1 MNAWT
6 PLLDPSAWP
15 TFVFITARLTGLFLV
30 APLWSMT
37 ALPRMGRAAVLV
49 LMALVLLPGAPRVA
63 MADRVLDLPLPMAME
78 MVLGIAIGL
87 TAAVVVHGA
96 TMAGDLISMQM
107 GLQLAPVLAP
117 MPEFEASGLSQF
129 QSLLALMVY
138 VAIGGH
144 LMLLRGVADSLQAI
158 PPGAP
163 FALADGGR
171 AVVGMTS
178 TLFASALRT
187 GAPVIVAL
195 LVTNVA
201 LAIVSKAVPQLN
213 TMMVAFPL
221 SIAIGL
227 VVVGASLPITAST
240 LGGWFGDLPARV
252 AEVTA
257 AFQPL
262 PGKP

>member
-15 TFVFITARLTGLFLV
+15 TFVFVTARLTGLFLV

-37 ALPRMGRAAVLV
+37 ALPRMARAAVLV
-49 LMALVLLPGAPRVA
+49 LMAVVLLPGAPHVTMPERA
-63 MADRVLDLPLPMAME
+63 LDLPLPMAME

-87 TAAVVVHGA
+87 TAAVIVAGA
-96 TMAGDLISMQM
+96 TMAGDLVSMQM

-138 VAIGGH
+138 VSIGGH
-144 LMLLRGVADSLQAI
+144 LMLLRGLADSLQAI
-158 PPGAP
+158 PPGSS

-171 AVVGMTS
+171 AVVTMVGS
-178 TLFASALRT
+178 LFASALRT

-201 LAIVSKAVPQLN
+201 LAILSKAVPQLN

-227 VVVGASLPITAST
+227 VVVGATLPITAAT
-240 LGGWFGDLPARV
+240 LGGWFGELPVRV

-262 PGKP
+262 PGRP